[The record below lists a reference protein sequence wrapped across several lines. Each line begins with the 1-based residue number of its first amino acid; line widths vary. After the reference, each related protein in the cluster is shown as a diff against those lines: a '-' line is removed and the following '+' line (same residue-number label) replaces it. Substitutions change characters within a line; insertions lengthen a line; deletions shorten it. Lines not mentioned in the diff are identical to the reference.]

1 MQQAAP
7 PWRGFS
13 PAFRG
18 RVAPVYVSHLSL
30 TNFRNY
36 HHLELD
42 LPEGLLVFSG
52 DNGQGKTN
60 LLEALYLLSIA
71 KAYRA
76 NGDREAISR
85 TATEDR
91 GHAQV
96 VGVVRRERDRVR
108 ILVDMTLE
116 GSWDEGERS
125 PHLRKEVRVDGIHV
139 SAADLVGA
147 VNAVLFD
154 AEDIRLVTGA
164 PSTRRRFLDILISQ
178 IDRMYLRSLQR
189 YQRVV
194 YQRNHLLRQ
203 IRERRSR
210 AGELDFWN
218 EALVEEGV
226 YIMVRRSR
234 TVGELSSLLTELHG
248 ELTETGEELSID
260 YAPGVP
266 VEHPEE
272 AEFRRAFW
280 LAIEQSAEREIA
292 LGATQSG
299 PHRDDVRLTLG
310 GMDAGVYASRG
321 QARTLAVALKLVE
334 GMLLERER
342 GESPVLLLDDVLS
355 ELDAT
360 RRRLLLERVERSQQ
374 AIVSTTDVDR
384 IEGSFLARAV
394 GFRVERGIVT
404 PR

>member
-1 MQQAAP
+1 M
-7 PWRGFS
+7 
-13 PAFRG
+13 
-18 RVAPVYVSHLSL
+18 YVSHLTL

-36 HHLELD
+36 HHLEID

-52 DNGQGKTN
+52 GNGQGKSN

-76 NGDREAISR
+76 GGDREAISR
-85 TATEDR
+85 TAVEDR

-108 ILVDMTLE
+108 ILVDMALE
-116 GSWDEGERS
+116 GSWDDVERP
-125 PHLRKEVRVDGIHV
+125 PHLRKEVRIDGIHV
-139 SAADLVGA
+139 SASDLVGA
-147 VNAVLFD
+147 ANAVLFD

-164 PSTRRRFLDILISQ
+164 PSTRRRFLDILICQ
-178 IDRMYLRSLQR
+178 LDRVYLRSLQR
-189 YQRVV
+189 YQKVV
-194 YQRNHLLRQ
+194 YQRNHLLRRV
-203 IRERRSR
+203 RERRSR

-226 YIMVRRSR
+226 YLMLRRHR
-234 TVGELSSLLTELHG
+234 TVEELRSMIVELHR
-248 ELTETGEELSID
+248 ELTDSGEELSIE

-266 VEHPEE
+266 LERPDETEV
-272 AEFRRAFW
+272 RRSFE
-280 LAIEQSAEREIA
+280 LAIQQGAEREIA

-310 GMDAGVYASRG
+310 GMEAGVYASRG

-355 ELDAT
+355 ELDEA
-360 RRRLLLERVERSQQ
+360 RRRLLLERVTRSQQ
-374 AIVSTTDVDR
+374 AIVSTTDLDR
-384 IEGSFLARAV
+384 IDVSYRARAV
-394 GFRVERGIVT
+394 GFRVERGSIT
-404 PR
+404 PL

>member
-1 MQQAAP
+1 M
-7 PWRGFS
+7 
-13 PAFRG
+13 
-18 RVAPVYVSHLSL
+18 YVSHLSL

-42 LPEGLLVFSG
+42 LPEGLLVLSG
-52 DNGQGKTN
+52 GNGQGKTN

-85 TATEDR
+85 TAAEDR

-96 VGVVRRERDRVR
+96 VGAAQRARDRVR

-116 GSWDEGERS
+116 GARDEGERP

-139 SAADLVGA
+139 SAADLVGV

-154 AEDIRLVTGA
+154 TEDIRLVTGA
-164 PSTRRRFLDILISQ
+164 PSTRRRYLDILISQ

-203 IRERRSR
+203 VRERRSR

-218 EALVEEGV
+218 EALVKEGV
-226 YIMVRRSR
+226 YIMRRR
-234 TVGELSSLLTELHG
+234 HGAVENLRSLLISLHG
-248 ELTETGEELSID
+248 ELTDAGEELSME

-266 VEHPEE
+266 ADGTEE
-272 AEFRRAFW
+272 AELRRAFE
-280 LAIEQSAEREIA
+280 LAIEQGAEREIA
-292 LGATQSG
+292 MGATQAG

-310 GMDAGVYASRG
+310 GMEAGVYASRG
-321 QARTLAVALKLVE
+321 QARTVAVALKLVE

-342 GESPVLLLDDVLS
+342 GESPALLLDDVLS
-355 ELDAT
+355 ELDET
-360 RRRLLLERVERSQQ
+360 RRRLLLERVARSQQ

-384 IEGSFLARAV
+384 IEARYLARASV
-394 GFRVERGIVT
+394 FRVERGIVT

>member
-1 MQQAAP
+1 M
-7 PWRGFS
+7 
-13 PAFRG
+13 
-18 RVAPVYVSHLSL
+18 YVSHLSL

-36 HHLELD
+36 HNLEID

-52 DNGQGKTN
+52 GNGQGKSN

-85 TATEDR
+85 TAEEDR

-108 ILVDMTLE
+108 ILVDMALE
-116 GSWDEGERS
+116 GSWDDGERP

-164 PSTRRRFLDILISQ
+164 PSTRRRFLDILICQ
-178 IDRMYLRSLQR
+178 LDRVYLRSLQR
-189 YQRVV
+189 YQKVV

-203 IRERRSR
+203 IRERKSR

-218 EALVEEGV
+218 EALVEDGV
-226 YIMVRRSR
+226 YLMLRRHR
-234 TVGELSSLLTELHG
+234 TVEELRSMLVELYA
-248 ELTETGEELSID
+248 ELTETGEEMSIE

-266 VEHPEE
+266 VERPEE
-272 AEFRRAFW
+272 AEVKRSFE
-280 LAIEQSAEREIA
+280 LAIRQGADREIA

-299 PHRDDVRLTLG
+299 PHRDDLRLTLG
-310 GMDAGVYASRG
+310 GMEAGIYASRG

-355 ELDAT
+355 ELDEA
-360 RRRLLLERVERSQQ
+360 RRRLLLERVSRSQQ
-374 AIVSTTDVDR
+374 VIVSTTDVDR
-384 IEGSFLARAV
+384 IDASYLARAV
-394 GFRVERGIVT
+394 GFRVERGSIS
-404 PR
+404 RL

>member
-1 MQQAAP
+1 M
-7 PWRGFS
+7 
-13 PAFRG
+13 
-18 RVAPVYVSHLSL
+18 YVSHLSL

-52 DNGQGKTN
+52 GNGQGKSN

-85 TATEDR
+85 TATEDP

-108 ILVDMTLE
+108 ILVDMALE
-116 GSWDEGERS
+116 GSWDDGERP

-139 SAADLVGA
+139 SAVDLVGA

-164 PSTRRRFLDILISQ
+164 PSTRRRFLDILICQ
-178 IDRMYLRSLQR
+178 LDRVYLRSLQR
-189 YQRVV
+189 YQKVV

-218 EALVEEGV
+218 DALVEEGAYV
-226 YIMVRRSR
+226 MLRRHR
-234 TVGELSSLLTELHG
+234 TVKELRPLLTELHG
-248 ELTETGEELSID
+248 ELTETAEEFSVE

-266 VEHPEE
+266 VEQPGD
-272 AEFRRAFW
+272 AEFKRSFR
-280 LAIEQSAEREIA
+280 LAIEQGADREIA

-310 GMDAGVYASRG
+310 GMEAGVYASRG
-321 QARTLAVALKLVE
+321 QARTLALALKLVE

-384 IEGSFLARAV
+384 IEGRFMARAIA
-394 GFRVERGIVT
+394 FRVEGGSVA
-404 PR
+404 PQ